1 MVSLWDSRAPD
12 SWKNLLS
19 ELEEG
24 TSYIEQSFSIFMNN
38 LDFEDFEI
46 ERQPV
51 SENSYTK

>member
-1 MVSLWDSRAPD
+1 MVSLWDIRAPD

-19 ELEEG
+19 DLEEG
-24 TSYIEQSFSIFMNN
+24 TSYIEQSFSIFMNK